1 MPMTQLRPGLV
12 IFAVL
17 TAVLTALLTVTPAR
31 AADGTITGLAGKC
44 VDVAG
49 ASNANGTAVQ
59 LYDCNGTGAQVWSNS
74 GDGTLRALAGFVFSR
89 RSDIAS
95 YSPLRELF
103 SFARRGFHPDELV
116 ADNLATRI
124 ST

>member
-1 MPMTQLRPGLV
+1 MSMTLLRPRLA

-59 LYDCNGTGAQVWSNS
+59 LYDCNGTGAQIWSNS
-74 GDGTLRALAGFVFSR
+74 G
-89 RSDIAS
+89 
-95 YSPLRELF
+95 
-103 SFARRGFHPDELV
+103 
-116 ADNLATRI
+116 
-124 ST
+124 